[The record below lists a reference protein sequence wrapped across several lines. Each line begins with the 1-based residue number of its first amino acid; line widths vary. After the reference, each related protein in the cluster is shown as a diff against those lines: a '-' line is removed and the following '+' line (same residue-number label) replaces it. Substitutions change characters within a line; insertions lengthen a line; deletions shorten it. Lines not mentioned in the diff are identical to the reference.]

1 MMKDYQRVGEMFVE
15 AVLVKKDDKRNKGYL
30 SYFVP
35 KIIAKSRE
43 SSEEDIKKS
52 RVNSLIQ

>member
-1 MMKDYQRVGEMFVE
+1 MFVE

-52 RVNSLIQ
+52 RVNSLVQ